1 MAGATMSIKGV
12 LTVLPKSILPKIE
25 GGPTREGLIK
35 LHQLISKN
43 VASVASN
50 LGGGHHR
57 HLALIMTREDYTSQM
72 VFPFVLPHNPGNY
85 PPTAGNSQD
94 QALGTE
100 KFRQNQA
107 MFCKYTAVDGDLKI
121 KLSRRWN
128 QFPCPHWWTI

>member
-12 LTVLPKSILPKIE
+12 RTVLPKPILPQIE
-25 GGPTREGLIK
+25 GGVTREGLIK

-72 VFPFVLPHNPGNY
+72 VFPFVLPHNPE
-85 PPTAGNSQD
+85 TH
-94 QALGTE
+94 
-100 KFRQNQA
+100 
-107 MFCKYTAVDGDLKI
+107 KI
-121 KLSRRWN
+121 KLLELKSSDKIKQCFVN
-128 QFPCPHWWTI
+128 TPPLMEL